1 MITIDQLKAAM
12 SIKGQYEQADEKTV
26 GNWRN
31 TKAATGVYTFQHM
44 VAQWL
49 FFSKGTEINPSKFP
63 GWSIDGWMINVTT
76 EKNKNSS
83 SKHTI
88 SVVFD
93 KRNGIDKFWSEFVFI
108 SSHTPSEVSLFRE
121 KSVPEFYPLSIVT
134 NGAYSELQ
142 VVNPETGEVEYTSKK
157 FYKKNAKTM
166 YEEDEEFH
174 KWFDKAVDY
183 ACKERISKG
192 LLKVNTNKIDEDHL
206 EELNPIFEE
215 EEEKVPVVKDEQI
228 IEEYEQPA
236 AEIEEEVKPKKRGR
250 PSRKKEAVAP
260 TSQDSFLEENSIIE
274 EEFKI

>member
-1 MITIDQLKAAM
+1 
-12 SIKGQYEQADEKTV
+12 
-26 GNWRN
+26 
-31 TKAATGVYTFQHM
+31 
-44 VAQWL
+44 
-49 FFSKGTEINPSKFP
+49 
-63 GWSIDGWMINVTT
+63 MINVTT

-121 KSVPEFYPLSIVT
+121 KNVPEFYPLSIVT

-142 VVNPETGEVEYTSKK
+142 VINPETGEVEYTSKK
-157 FYKKNAKTM
+157 FYKKNAKSL

-174 KWFDKAVDY
+174 KWFDIAVDY

-192 LLKVNTNKIDEDHL
+192 LLKVNTNRIDENQS
-206 EELNPIFEE
+206 EEHNPIFDE
-215 EEEKVPVVKDEQI
+215 EEEKIPVVKEEEQI

-236 AEIEEEVKPKKRGR
+236 AESEEVKPKKRGR
-250 PSRKKEAVAP
+250 PARKKAAVAP
-260 TSQDSFLEENSIIE
+260 TSQDSFLEESSILE
-274 EEFKI
+274 E

>member
-1 MITIDQLKAAM
+1 
-12 SIKGQYEQADEKTV
+12 
-26 GNWRN
+26 
-31 TKAATGVYTFQHM
+31 
-44 VAQWL
+44 
-49 FFSKGTEINPSKFP
+49 
-63 GWSIDGWMINVTT
+63 MINVTT

-108 SSHTPSEVSLFRE
+108 SSHTPSEVALFRE

-142 VVNPETGEVEYTSKK
+142 VVNPETGEVEYISKK
-157 FYKKNAKTM
+157 FYKKNAKTL

-192 LLKVNTNKIDEDHL
+192 LLKVNTSKIDENHS
-206 EELNPIFEE
+206 EEPNPIFDE
-215 EEEKVPVVKDEQI
+215 EEEKIPVVKEERV

-236 AEIEEEVKPKKRGR
+236 AEIEEEKPKKRGR
-250 PSRKKEAVAP
+250 PGRKKKEPIAP
-260 TSQDSFLEENSIIE
+260 TSQDSFLEENSILE
-274 EEFKI
+274 E